1 MKTKMLRNIGL
12 QGAYLGGFAPGR
24 PLGAKKIVLI
34 FNVKKI
40 MLKFE
45 HF

>member
-1 MKTKMLRNIGL
+1 MVIALLIIDTHHH
-12 QGAYLGGFAPGR
+12 GR
-24 PLGAKKIVLI
+24 IWGTLAPLGYEKTVLI